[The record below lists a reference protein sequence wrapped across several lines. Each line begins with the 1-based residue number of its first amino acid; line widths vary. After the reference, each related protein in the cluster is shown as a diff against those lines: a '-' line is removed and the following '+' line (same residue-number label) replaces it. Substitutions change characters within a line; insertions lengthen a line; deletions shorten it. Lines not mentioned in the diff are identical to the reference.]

1 MGLTFK
7 RKDSLEKM
15 FEEFAIPPKED
26 KLDDKLKE
34 SDKKTADNAKTEK
47 TTLNFS
53 VNQVK
58 K

>member
-26 KLDDKLKE
+26 KTDDKLKE
-34 SDKKTADNAKTEK
+34 PENKSVDNTTTEK